1 MKRFHLNLVFV
12 CAFLWIVLGMNQLY
26 AQVMT
31 ELTVP
36 DYAYGLVGA
45 GDGAT
50 SSEGVA
56 QYGPYGNSPTVGELE
71 RPYDVFIAHGY
82 RWWGFFSSGI
92 ITGFCVSYPTFNYP
106 GYHGVWD
113 MSGLACVAAPGE
125 AHIGFNGSWGGV
137 VVEPASRKIWS
148 LIGASNKD
156 NGPTEPYIFIFTYP
170 PPSIWGSGSS
180 DGYLRKI
187 VQVQSTGALQT
198 GDPVQINASLISQG
212 VYEGDGE
219 KSTTGALFLNKLSE
233 TPWYA
238 WGMGR
243 EYLRWGDVADILGN
257 QNYMNNMLGNL
268 VVDLNA
274 ADDTTTTVA
283 IGDFIIVEVALHS
296 SVKLN
301 NPGARGFGESQGWI
315 GEKPLDLFSNTA
327 YSRTD
332 SVRNLIKKHGIS
344 LTYDLICLTPGAVLE
359 PLSPAGPNTDV
370 DMDGISDTREKGP
383 DGNENNYDGNADG
396 LPDHNQASV
405 ASFHT
410 FDGQDYVSLV
420 VPEDAE
426 LSQVIVSDNPSPT
439 DSPEDAEFP
448 FGFFDFSIDGLDLGE
463 AITVTLYLHGG
474 EAVQTYYKYGYTP
487 DNHQLHWYEFM
498 YDGVTGAEINGDVIT
513 LHFVD
518 GLRGDEDITVNGSIK
533 EPGGPMKDVAT
544 GIREVAEHAFVLE
557 QNYPNPFTGQTKI
570 SYQLNSPARVVISV
584 YNLNGK
590 ELKILVNQQMPQGKH
605 EVVWDGRDD
614 SGTSL
619 NSGIYSYR
627 MEVIT
632 GKGSIV
638 RIKTLVL
645 VQ

>member
-1 MKRFHLNLVFV
+1 
-12 CAFLWIVLGMNQLY
+12 MNQLY
-26 AQVMT
+26 AQT

-36 DYAYGLVGA
+36 DYSYGGVSA
-45 GDGAT
+45 RDGAT
-50 SSEGVA
+50 SSLGVA
-56 QYGPYGNSPTVGELE
+56 QSGPYGNSITSGIAE
-71 RPYDVFIAHGY
+71 RPYDVFVAHGY
-82 RWWGFFSSGI
+82 RWWGFSGI
-92 ITGFCVSYPTFNYP
+92 TTGYCVSYPIFNYP

-113 MSGLACVAAPGE
+113 MSGLGCAAAPGE
-125 AHIGFNGSWGGV
+125 AHIGFMGSWGGV
-137 VVEPASRKIWS
+137 IAEPASRKIWS

-156 NGPTEPYIFIFTYP
+156 NGPTEPYIFILTYP

-198 GDPVQINASLISQG
+198 GDPVQINASLTSQG

-233 TPWYA
+233 TPWHDY
-238 WGMGR
+238 GSGR
-243 EYLRWGDVADILGN
+243 EYLRWGDVADIIGN
-257 QNYMNNMLGNL
+257 QNFMNNMLGNL

-274 ADDTTTTVA
+274 ADDTTATVA
-283 IGDFIIVEVALHS
+283 IGDYIIVEVALHS
-296 SVKLN
+296 SVKLD
-301 NPGARGFGESQGWI
+301 NPGARGSGESQGWV

-332 SVRNLIKKHGIS
+332 SVRNLIKRHGIS
-344 LTYDLICLTPGAVLE
+344 LTYDLISLTPGAVLE

-370 DMDGISDTREKGP
+370 DKDGISDVREKGP
-383 DGNENNYDGNADG
+383 DGNDDNYDGNSDG
-396 LPDHNQASV
+396 IPDHEQVNV

-410 FDGQDYVSLV
+410 YDGQDYVTLV
-420 VPEDAE
+420 VPDGTE
-426 LSQVIVSDNPSPT
+426 LSQLIVTDNPSPT

-474 EAVQTYYKYGYTP
+474 EAVKSYYKYGYTP
-487 DNHQLHWYEFM
+487 DNNELHWYEFM
-498 YDGVTGAEINGDVIT
+498 YDGDTGAEINGDVIT

-533 EPGGPMKDVAT
+533 EPGGPLKDMAT
-544 GIREVAEHAFVLE
+544 GIREVAEHGFVLE

-570 SYQLNSPARVVISV
+570 SYQLSSPARVVISV

-605 EVVWDGRDD
+605 EVVWDGKDD

-632 GKGSIV
+632 GNGSIV
-638 RIKTLVL
+638 KIKKMVM